1 MRDDLWIVLPHL
13 GPGGAQKVALLA
25 AERYQAMGW
34 RVRVVT
40 LLPEHPV
47 VHALPEGLAHL
58 DLGSEVAARWKR
70 FFAPHRR
77 LHRLL
82 VKALMSLGWPVVA
95 MAPWHLWRW
104 CVEAI
109 GGPQALVLRR
119 RLAESRPRSVLSML
133 SRTNVLCC
141 SALWDQS
148 CHLVVSERNDLRRQA
163 LPFPWPRLRRLLYR
177 RADVLTANTSGVLE
191 SLARL
196 PCLSEPVLLPNPL
209 PQQSDRAELPSVA
222 ERRGFIAVARLVH
235 QKGLDVLIDA
245 FSMAR
250 GEAEDWTLTLVG
262 EGPER
267 HALEAQV
274 ARLGLQQRVDFLG
287 HCRDVSTWLAAAS
300 VFVLPSRF
308 EGMPN
313 ALLEAM
319 AQGLAVVVTDA
330 SPGPLEEI
338 EQGVNGFV
346 VPSEDAAAL
355 ALRLEQL
362 ASDPALRE
370 TLGNAARQRLQAR
383 SWSVLGPI
391 WDRVLNAS

>member
-1 MRDDLWIVLPHL
+1 M
-13 GPGGAQKVALLA
+13 
-25 AERYQAMGW
+25 
-34 RVRVVT
+34 VT
-40 LLPEHPV
+40 LLPKHPV

-58 DLGSEVAARWKR
+58 DLGSEVAARWFR

-133 SRTNVLCC
+133 TRTNVLCC
-141 SALWDQS
+141 RALCDQS

-235 QKGLDVLIDA
+235 QKGLNKASMVLWFPVRMPLHWRFGSSSLPLI
-245 FSMAR
+245 
-250 GEAEDWTLTLVG
+250 
-262 EGPER
+262 
-267 HALEAQV
+267 
-274 ARLGLQQRVDFLG
+274 QRCVKP
-287 HCRDVSTWLAAAS
+287 W
-300 VFVLPSRF
+300 
-308 EGMPN
+308 
-313 ALLEAM
+313 
-319 AQGLAVVVTDA
+319 
-330 SPGPLEEI
+330 
-338 EQGVNGFV
+338 
-346 VPSEDAAAL
+346 
-355 ALRLEQL
+355 
-362 ASDPALRE
+362 E
-370 TLGNAARQRLQAR
+370 TLPVSACRPGAGRYWVPFGIG
-383 SWSVLGPI
+383 S
-391 WDRVLNAS
+391 